1 MPYVNIQV
9 TREGVT
15 VAQKAQLIAETT
27 EMLVRVLQTNP
38 AHTFVVIQEVETDNW
53 GVDGLSVTT
62 LRSQERAQSE
72 ASTLTR
78 G

>member
-27 EMLVRVLQTNP
+27 EMLVRVLQKNP
-38 AHTFVVIQEVETDNW
+38 AHTFVVIQEVETNNW
-53 GVDGLSVTT
+53 GVGGLPVTT
-62 LRSQERAQSE
+62 LRSQERARRG
-72 ASTLTR
+72 ADTVTR
-78 G
+78 E

>member
-27 EMLVRVLQTNP
+27 EMLVRVLQKNP

-53 GVDGLSVTT
+53 GVGGLPVTT
-62 LRSQERAQSE
+62 LRSQERAQRS
-72 ASTLTR
+72 AGAVT
-78 G
+78 GA

>member
-27 EMLVRVLQTNP
+27 EMLVRVLRKNP

-53 GVDGLSVTT
+53 GVGGLSVTT
-62 LRSQERAQSE
+62 LRSRERAQSE